1 MEYLK
6 KIPYVIVFLA
16 MCAILLVVFEP
27 KHLIIFFVVG
37 GIIVYLFQKRQNSI
51 DELTEYMNAKKAI
64 LIHEPLIPYDLFSKM
79 LLKIQFFFHL
89 STTVYSFDNNTVTK
103 VGRSAKHEDN
113 DIFIIDKNDQVSRQH
128 LVIEYNEPHLYITDL
143 DSVNGT
149 YINGERL
156 VANTPIDLKV
166 GDELMIANARFKYR
180 RM

>member
-16 MCAILLVVFEP
+16 MCAILLVIFEP

-37 GIIVYLFQKRQNSI
+37 GIIVYLFQKRQDSI
-51 DELTEYMNAKKAI
+51 DEITELINKKKGI

-89 STTVYSFDNNTVTK
+89 STIVYSFDNNTVTR

-113 DIFIIDKNDQVSRQH
+113 DIFIIDKNNQVSRQH
-128 LVIEYNEPHLYITDL
+128 LVIEYNKAHLYITDL

-156 VANTPIDLKV
+156 TPNTPTTLNV
-166 GDELMIANARFKYR
+166 GDTLTIANAHFKYR

>member
-103 VGRSAKHEDN
+103 VGRSAKDN
-113 DIFIIDKNDQVSRQH
+113 DMLIDDKQVSRQH
-128 LVIEYNEPHLYITDL
+128 LVIEYKDPHLYITDL
-143 DSVNGT
+143 NSVNGT

-156 VANTPIDLKV
+156 TPNTPTALNV
-166 GDELMIANARFKYR
+166 GDELMIANANFKYR

>member
-103 VGRSAKHEDN
+103 VGRSAKDN
-113 DIFIIDKNDQVSRQH
+113 DMLIDDKQVSRQH
-128 LVIEYNEPHLYITDL
+128 LVIEYKDPHLYITDL
-143 DSVNGT
+143 NSVNGT

-156 VANTPIDLKV
+156 LSNTPTTLNV
-166 GDELMIANARFKYR
+166 GDTLTIANAHFKYR

>member
-27 KHLIIFFVVG
+27 KHLIIFFIVG
-37 GIIVYLFQKRQNSI
+37 GIIVYLFQKKHNSI
-51 DELTEYMNAKKAI
+51 NIPTNDMNTKKAT
-64 LIHEPLIPYDLFSKM
+64 LIHEPLLKDDLFSKI
-79 LLKIQFFFHL
+79 LLKIQLFFGLYQATIHR
-89 STTVYSFDNNTVTK
+89 FDNYTVVK
-103 VGRSAKHEDN
+103 VGKSYKDN
-113 DIFIIDKNDQVSRQH
+113 DIVIEDKNNQVSRQH

-143 DSVNGT
+143 NSTNGT

-156 VANTPIDLKV
+156 KPNTPTALNV
-166 GDELMIANARFKYR
+166 GDELTIANANFKYR

>member
-16 MCAILLVVFEP
+16 MCAILLVIFEP

-37 GIIVYLFQKRQNSI
+37 GIIVYLFQKRQISI
-51 DELTEYMNAKKAI
+51 DKLTEDMNAKKAT
-64 LIHEPLIPYDLFSKM
+64 LIHEPLIPYDLFSKI
-79 LLKIQFFFHL
+79 LFKIQFYFHL

-103 VGRSAKHEDN
+103 VGKSFKDN
-113 DIFIIDKNDQVSRQH
+113 VIVIEDKNNQVSRQH

-143 DSVNGT
+143 NSVNGT

-156 VANTPIDLKV
+156 TPNTPTVLNV
-166 GDELMIANARFKYR
+166 GDTLTIANANFKYR